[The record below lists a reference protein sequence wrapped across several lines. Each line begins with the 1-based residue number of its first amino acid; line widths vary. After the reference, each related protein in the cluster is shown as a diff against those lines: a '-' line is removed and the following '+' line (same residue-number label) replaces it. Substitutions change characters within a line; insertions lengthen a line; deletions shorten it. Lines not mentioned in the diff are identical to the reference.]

1 MDFSRIQDFDMQL
14 LHVFN
19 GSENV
24 WLDQMAMALTSGW
37 TWIPLY
43 VVLFVVVIRNN
54 EMMGQIALVVGGAV
68 LCIFLA
74 DGLVDGIIKP
84 LAERCRPSSDPMFKY
99 TVQVVDN
106 MRLKS
111 FSFCSAHAANTLSIA
126 IFFSLLIR
134 SKLVTWTLLL
144 WSLVNCWTR
153 LYLGCLPRIK
163 PGKWKN
169 HHVRGGDNRRVPRGR
184 DNQGRDRLL
193 HDGQPKEGGRGSA

>member
-1 MDFSRIQDFDMQL
+1 
-14 LHVFN
+14 
-19 GSENV
+19 
-24 WLDQMAMALTSGW
+24 
-37 TWIPLY
+37 
-43 VVLFVVVIRNN
+43 
-54 EMMGQIALVVGGAV
+54 MMGQIALVVGGAL

-84 LAERCRPSSDPMFKY
+84 LTERCRPSSDPMFKY

-153 LYLGCLPRIK
+153 LYLGVHYPVDILCGLAIGAVVELSFILSTSGCITASPQKLSIFPTSIR
-163 PGKWKN
+163 
-169 HHVRGGDNRRVPRGR
+169 VRVTTMMM
-184 DNQGRDRLL
+184 
-193 HDGQPKEGGRGSA
+193 

>member
-43 VVLFVVVIRNN
+43 IVLFVVVIRNN

-111 FSFCSAHAANTLSIA
+111 FSFCSAHAANTLSLA

-153 LYLGCLPRIK
+153 LYLGVHYPVDILCGLAI
-163 PGKWKN
+163 GA
-169 HHVRGGDNRRVPRGR
+169 VVAT
-184 DNQGRDRLL
+184 LSL
-193 HDGQPKEGGRGSA
+193 VV